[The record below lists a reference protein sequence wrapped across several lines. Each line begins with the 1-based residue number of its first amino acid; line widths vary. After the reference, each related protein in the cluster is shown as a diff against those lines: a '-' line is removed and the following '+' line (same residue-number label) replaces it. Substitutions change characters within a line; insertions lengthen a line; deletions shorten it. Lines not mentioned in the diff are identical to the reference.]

1 MSLTPS
7 EKKRIR
13 KKFGKRD
20 EILLVPYLLSIQ
32 IESYKKFITKDP
44 QGKQGLESVFR
55 SIFPIVSNNGLAELQ
70 YIDFELGESLY
81 NPQECQIR
89 GQTYAAPLHVN
100 LRLVTFDNKN
110 TRQVRNAKESKVYF
124 GEIPLM
130 TEHGSF
136 VVNGTECVAVSQ
148 LHRSP
153 GVIFESDKGK
163 NHSSGKT
170 LYSARIIPYRGSWLD
185 FEFDAKDLIFMRI
198 DKRKKLPATV
208 ILHALGYTNE
218 EILAQFFSEVKYK
231 IVDNSL
237 YIHTNIC
244 EKINGETLPWPIDIG
259 PYVDLQGNQKE
270 GLLVAPGGKLTTR
283 IIRILKANDVEYIK
297 VPTDILI
304 DRVVIREI
312 TSEVTG
318 EVLYRANDVLN
329 EEAFD
334 LLREHGITDFGTIY
348 TNDVEE
354 GPYISDTLRRDNTT
368 DTASA
373 CFEIYKVLN
382 DETSDSEA
390 EISQRDS
397 DVSVKYF
404 NNLLF
409 NKDRYDLSVVGRMK
423 FNLSLGIGKDE
434 VDEEQSTLRPE
445 DIVRVLQ
452 KLVDVRNGT
461 ASVDDVDHLGFRR
474 IRAVGEMVENQFR
487 VGLVRV
493 DRAVRDRLTH
503 GDLENLTPQAL
514 INHKPV
520 SAAVR
525 EFFTGSKLSQFM
537 DQNNALAE
545 VTHKRRISALGAG
558 GVTRERADFEIRDVH
573 VTHYGRICPIETPE
587 GQNIGLINTL
597 ATFARTNKYGFL
609 ETPYR
614 KVIDGVVTE
623 EIEYLSPLEENK
635 DVVIAQANAQVDSQ
649 NHFVTDLVPA
659 RQAGETGLK
668 SPKDINY
675 MDVSAQQ
682 IVSVAAALIPF
693 LEHDDA
699 KRVLMGANMQKQA
712 VPTLRPEKPLVGTGM
727 EKIVALDSG
736 VSIVAK
742 RGGVVS
748 YVDGATVVVQVAD
761 SECTGDDTGVDIYKV
776 VKYRRSNQNTLVNQT
791 PCVRI
796 GDVVSRGE
804 VLADGSATDLG
815 ELALGQNMRVAFI
828 PWNGYNYEDSI
839 LVSERVVHEDRF
851 TSIHI
856 QELVCSARETKQ
868 GNEEITSDI
877 PNVNKDL
884 LAKLDDSGIIHIGA
898 EVKGGDILVGRVT
911 PKTEVNT
918 TNYAEMRLL
927 NQIFNIKA
935 SDVKDNSLRV
945 PNSVNGTVID
955 VQVFTRED
963 VEKDERTKRIE
974 AKLLQQATDDIEE
987 EVKIIIGSI
996 TGRVRSLLIA
1006 AGVDKDILMDK
1017 TLKELSSI
1025 PVSDKAV
1032 AEKIRGLVKVAKTHK
1047 DSIKDRIRIEREKIE
1062 KCDNLQPTV
1071 LKTVKVYLAVK
1082 RQIQPA
1088 DKMAGRHGNKGVISK
1103 INPIEDMP
1111 YDEHGEPVDL
1121 ALNPIGVP
1129 SRMNLG
1135 QILETHLGL
1144 AARGIGD
1151 KINGMLKAKES
1162 VDKLRTFIQKAY
1174 DIGETVQKVDLS
1186 EFTDDEILVLA
1197 ENLRKGLPVASPVFD
1212 GANEE
1217 EIKEMLRLA
1226 DLPTSGQI
1234 TLYDGRTGRKFDRPV
1249 TVGYM
1254 YMLKLNH
1261 LVDDKMH
1268 ARSIGSYSL
1277 VTQQPLGGRAQFGG
1291 QRFGEMEVWA
1301 LQAYGAAY
1309 TLQEMLTVKSDDI
1322 EGRREVFQNIL
1333 DGKQEMK
1340 ANLPELFNVLI
1351 KEIRSL
1357 GLNIDIEKS

>member
-13 KKFGKRD
+13 KNFGKKE
-20 EILLVPYLLSIQ
+20 EILNVPYLLSIQ
-32 IESYKKFITKDP
+32 IESFNKFITKDP
-44 QGKQGLESVFR
+44 DGKQGLESVFR
-55 SIFPIVSNNGLAELQ
+55 SIFPIQSNNGLAELQ
-70 YIDFELGESLY
+70 YVDYELGESLY
-81 NPQECQIR
+81 NPQECQVR
-89 GQTYAAPLHVN
+89 GQTYAVPLYVN
-100 LRLVTFDNKN
+100 LRLVTFDNK
-110 TRQVRNAKESKVYF
+110 TSRQVRNAKESRVFF
-124 GEIPLM
+124 GEIPIM

-136 VVNGTECVAVSQ
+136 VINGTECVAVSQ

-163 NHSSGKT
+163 THSSGKT

-185 FEFDAKDLIFMRI
+185 FEFDTKDIINMRI

-208 ILHALGYTNE
+208 ILHALGYTTE
-218 EILAQFFSEVKYK
+218 EILAQFFSEVAYRIKGDKLFIRTDIFPK
-231 IVDNSL
+231 I
-237 YIHTNIC
+237 
-244 EKINGETLPWPIDIG
+244 KGENLPWPIFTAE
-259 PYVDLQGNQKE
+259 KE
-270 GLLVAPGGKLTTR
+270 YLEAGRKVTER
-283 IIRILKANDVEYIK
+283 VVRQLKTDGVEWVE
-297 VPTDILI
+297 VPHDILA
-304 DRVVIREI
+304 DRVVRNDIKSR
-312 TSEVTG
+312 VTG
-318 EVLYRANDVLN
+318 DVIFAANNILPPD
-329 EEAFD
+329 AFVA
-334 LLREHGITDFGTIY
+334 LQEHKVDAFSTIY
-348 TNDVEE
+348 TNEVEE
-354 GPYISDTLRRDNTT
+354 GAYISETLRRDSTN
-368 DTASA
+368 DVASA

-382 DETSDSEA
+382 DEQSDADA
-390 EISQRDS
+390 EVSHRDS
-397 DVSVKYF
+397 DVSIKYF

-423 FNLSLGIGKDE
+423 FNLSLGISKDE
-434 VDEEQSTLRPE
+434 VSEEESTLRPK
-445 DIVRVLQ
+445 DIVKVLQ
-452 KLVDVRNGT
+452 KLVAVRNGT

-474 IRAVGEMVENQFR
+474 IRAVGEMIENQFR

-493 DRAVRDRLTH
+493 DRAVRERLTH

-520 SAAVR
+520 SSAVR

-587 GQNIGLINTL
+587 GQNIGLINSL
-597 ATFARTNKYGFL
+597 ATFARPNKYGFL

-614 KVIDGVVTE
+614 KVVNGIVTDE
-623 EIEYLSPLEENK
+623 FEYLSPLEENEN
-635 DVVIAQANAQVDSQ
+635 VVIAQGNAKLNPDNS
-649 NHFVTDLVPA
+649 FATELVPA
-659 RQAGETGLK
+659 RCGGETGMFPPERI
-668 SPKDINY
+668 SY

-699 KRVLMGANMQKQA
+699 KRVLMGSNMQKQA
-712 VPTLRPEKPLVGTGM
+712 VPTIRAQKPLVGTGM
-727 EKIVALDSG
+727 EKVVALDSG

-742 RGGVVS
+742 RGGVVQ
-748 YVDGATVVVQVAD
+748 YVDGARIVVKVNEE
-761 SECTGDDTGVDIYKV
+761 ECLPGDAGVDIYKV
-776 VKYRRSNQNTLVNQT
+776 TKYQRSNQNTMINQT
-791 PCVRI
+791 PCVNI
-796 GDVVSRGE
+796 GDQISRGE
-804 VLADGSATDLG
+804 VLADGAATDMG

-839 LVSERVVHEDRF
+839 LVSERVVQDDRF

-868 GNEEITSDI
+868 GNEEITADI

-884 LAKLDDSGIIHIGA
+884 LAKLDESGIIHIGA

-911 PKTEVNT
+911 PKTEQNT
-918 TNYAEMRLL
+918 TNYAEMKLL

-935 SDVKDNSLRV
+935 AEVKDNSLRV
-945 PNSVNGTVID
+945 PNSVSGTVID
-955 VQVFTRED
+955 VQVFTRDD
-963 VEKDERTKRIE
+963 VEKDARTKQIE
-974 AKLLQQATDDIEE
+974 AEILAKAEREIVSEVDII
-987 EVKIIIGSI
+987 VGSI
-996 TGRVRSLLIA
+996 MSRMRSLLIKE
-1006 AGVDKDILMDK
+1006 GVSEADVMEADIN
-1017 TLKELSSI
+1017 ELSTI
-1025 PVSDKAV
+1025 HVKNAEV
-1032 AEKIRGLVKVAKTHK
+1032 AEELKDLAKLAK
-1047 DSIKDRIRIEREKIE
+1047 QQRASIKERLEKEREKLA
-1062 KCDNLQPTV
+1062 KTDNLQPTV

-1103 INPIEDMP
+1103 INAVEDMP
-1111 YDEHGEPVDL
+1111 YDEHGYPIDL

-1129 SRMNLG
+1129 SRMNVG

-1144 AARGIGD
+1144 AAKGIGD
-1151 KINGMLKAKES
+1151 QINKMIEAKAS
-1162 VDKLRTFIQKAY
+1162 VEKLRGYIQKAY
-1174 DIGETVQKVDLS
+1174 DVGQNNRQKVDLS
-1186 EFTDDEILVLA
+1186 QFTDEEIITLA
-1197 ENLRKGLPVASPVFD
+1197 NNLRDGLPVATPVFD
-1212 GANEE
+1212 GATEE
-1217 EIKEMLRLA
+1217 EIKELLA
-1226 DLPTSGQI
+1226 LAELPTSGQI
-1234 TLYDGRTGRKFDRPV
+1234 TLYDGRTGEKFDRPV

-1277 VTQQPLGGRAQFGG
+1277 VTQQPLGGKAQFGG

-1322 EGRREVFQNIL
+1322 EGRRQIFQNIL
-1333 DGKQEMK
+1333 EGKQEMK

-1357 GLNIDIEKS
+1357 GLNMDFDK